1 MAPTDPGTGR
11 GGPGSLQA
19 SAGVMSAHLPNKIPC
34 PQRGMMLMPPD
45 FSTRAYLIWPIR
57 STPWLCRACSRMSSS
72 VRCIFFIRSYSSSP
86 SLMRMTGTLS
96 KSRDAEGEP
105 HHRWRLRPRH
115 VERVDVPV
123 PRTGLDQRRWSDVL
137 HFNAG
142 GQVVADDVFA
152 LLPRTA
158 LGSTAMIQFPV
169 LPLRTNRS
177 YPAERPRPRRRQ
189 WSRSEFRGRTR
200 PTARS
205 PAAGQ
210 HCPPHPLHG
219 PFPPLE
225 AHRLHVLDRPR
236 STHDQTPYTTAR
248 AGGRGP
254 RRSLAVPASNRRH
267 YPCAA

>member
-1 MAPTDPGTGR
+1 MPAAKS
-11 GGPGSLQA
+11 SLTT
-19 SAGVMSAHLPNKIPC
+19 M
-34 PQRGMMLMPPD
+34 
-45 FSTRAYLIWPIR
+45 
-57 STPWLCRACSRMSSS
+57 
-72 VRCIFFIRSYSSSP
+72 
-86 SLMRMTGTLS
+86 
-96 KSRDAEGEP
+96 
-105 HHRWRLRPRH
+105 
-115 VERVDVPV
+115 
-123 PRTGLDQRRWSDVL
+123 
-137 HFNAG
+137 
-142 GQVVADDVFA
+142 FA

-254 RRSLAVPASNRRH
+254 RRSLAVPASTPTALPVRRMRKRWCVTTVASKVR
-267 YPCAA
+267 PSRTPQSTLAAIASISTSHSGSSSCCTTTVRQER